1 MENNDFLINFNKKLL
16 FNKLKT
22 KYNDI
27 KKLRKNIKLNNLY
40 NANLIDEYKF
50 NDNFLKD
57 YHKCLKLNIFK
68 NKIYSFTEMQ

>member
-1 MENNDFLINFNKKLL
+1 MENNNFLINFNKKLL

-27 KKLRKNIKLNNLY
+27 KKLRKKFKLNNLY
-40 NANLIDEYKF
+40 NVNLIDEYKF

-57 YHKCLKLNIFK
+57 YNKCLKLNIFK